1 MESKVN
7 KNDLSNKELLADLEM
22 MSKKEVAGLLKVSTA
37 TIDRWVR
44 LGLLK
49 RVKLGTKHQQ
59 ARVYFHYSDVVA
71 FKNERYGFNT
81 PKHG

>member
-22 MSKKEVAGLLKVSTA
+22 MSKKEVAGHLKVSTA

-49 RVKLGTKHQQ
+49 RVKLGTSHKQ
-59 ARVYFHYSDVVA
+59 ARVYFHHSDVVK

-81 PKHG
+81 PEHG